1 MPLPSWR
8 KMRKNVLAIL
18 LATILIVVLCGCDPN
33 VDPPK
38 VDPPQ
43 SDKMVHFKDGPAE
56 DFWAR
61 NDGGNGYPFNCSF
74 QQDHAIVQ
82 GGVLTLLLD
91 QSNGGFVGAEYR
103 SRQYFSYG
111 MYSVSMKPAKCSG
124 VISSFFTYTN
134 NPWDEIDIEFLG
146 NDTTKVQFNYFTNG
160 VGEHEFVYDLGFDA
174 SEDFH
179 EYAFL
184 WLPNSITW
192 YVDGVAVYSATENV
206 PQASA
211 QIMMNLWNVHDDLA
225 GWPGKLDQTHLPA
238 EAQYQWI
245 DFQPQQQ

>member
-1 MPLPSWR
+1 MIKR
-8 KMRKNVLAIL
+8 FF
-18 LATILIVVLCGCDPN
+18 ATIVAIILISSLCGCLEK
-33 VDPPK
+33 PP
-38 VDPPQ
+38 VVEPPH
-43 SDKMVHFKDGPAE
+43 DTKLVCFKDGPSQ

-61 NDGGNGYPFNCSF
+61 NDDGNGYPFDCSF
-74 QQDHAIVQ
+74 GSDHAIIQ
-82 GGVLTLLLD
+82 GGMLTLLLD
-91 QSNGGFVGAEYR
+91 QTNGKYVGAEYR
-103 SRQYFSYG
+103 SKQYFSYG
-111 MYSVSMKPAKCSG
+111 MYSVCMKPANCSG

-160 VGEHEFVYDLGFDA
+160 VGQHEYVYDLSFDA

-192 YVDGVAVYSATENV
+192 YVDGVAVYSATQDI
-206 PQASA
+206 PQAEA

-225 GWPGKLDQTHLPA
+225 GWPGKLDQTQLPA

-245 DFQPQQQ
+245 DFEPHQ